1 MMRSFLLVLL
11 VGCSSLPRR
20 EVYYLVTTDET
31 VYRCREYHRGA
42 YGASARDC
50 LDLATSEH
58 IDLIANPYNIKEIE
72 R

>member
-31 VYRCREYHRGA
+31 VYRCREYHK
-42 YGASARDC
+42 
-50 LDLATSEH
+50 
-58 IDLIANPYNIKEIE
+58 IKE
-72 R
+72 